1 MIVDNHFSLQVV
13 YLYVQELSDNL
24 KKDELDTKNITKV
37 IYTFF
42 ALLMVVGLH
51 LKKILKKF

>member
-1 MIVDNHFSLQVV
+1 MIGDNHFSLQVV

-51 LKKILKKF
+51 LKKILK